1 MTQAAQPQR
10 KLFSVDS
17 HVYIPPEAIRAHVP
31 SARQADFDA
40 AVAAYEKYDAEMKA
54 GQTLSMEDFVDLEAA
69 SHPGYREA
77 GARLKAMDEDG
88 VQCEVMYNDPLD
100 DMRFYNNLGSVET
113 NLQAFNR
120 ALYDF
125 ASADPER
132 ILITYHVPITDIDA
146 AIKELHRV
154 AALGAR
160 SVQIPN
166 FPSVLGLPDYH
177 DARYDRLFSAFE
189 ETGVVV
195 AHHLSITPHLWGT
208 FRRDPTPQKGI
219 FTGLPPSLM
228 MEPMMWYFLTG
239 ILGRHPKLKIVWVE
253 PGLFWIPG
261 FLDFLDRRMDQHY
274 EFPGV
279 DLKPSEAWKRN
290 MGVTFVDE
298 PEAVK
303 NRDELGVENLLW
315 STDFPHPCCNWP
327 NAQAK
332 VEALF
337 KGVPKDEVDKI
348 TWGNGA
354 RMYGF
359 A

>member
-1 MTQAAQPQR
+1 MTVQER

-17 HVYIPPEAIRAHVP
+17 HVFIPPEAIRAHVP
-31 SARQADFDA
+31 EKKLSAFDN
-40 AVAAYEKYDAEMKA
+40 AVETYKKYDDEMKDGEELA
-54 GQTLSMEDFVDLEAA
+54 MEDFVDLEAA
-69 SHPGYREA
+69 THPGYREA
-77 GARLKAMDEDG
+77 PARLAAMDADG
-88 VQCEVMYNDPLD
+88 VAHEVMYNDPLD
-100 DMRFYNNLGSVET
+100 DMRFYNDLSSVQD

-125 ASADPER
+125 ASTDPQR
-132 ILITYHVPITDIDA
+132 LLLTYHIPITDIDF
-146 AIKELHRV
+146 AIKELERV
-154 AALGAR
+154 VKLGAR

-166 FPSVLGLPDYH
+166 FPSNLGLPDYH
-177 DARYDRLFSAFE
+177 DERYERLFSAFE
-189 ETGVVV
+189 EMGTVV
-195 AHHLSITPHLWGT
+195 AHHLSITPDLWGT

-228 MEPMMWYFLTG
+228 MEPLMWYFLTG
-239 ILGRHPKLKIVWVE
+239 ILERHPKLNIVWVE

-261 FLDFLDRRMDQHY
+261 FLKFLDRRMHAHY
-274 EFPGV
+274 DFPGV
-279 DLKPSEAWKRN
+279 NELPSTYWKRQ
-290 MGVTFVDE
+290 MAATFVDE
-298 PEAVK
+298 PEAVN

-332 VEALF
+332 VAEMFAD
-337 KGVPKDEVDKI
+337 VPEEDVHKI

-359 A
+359 EQ